1 MSANPALADDSID
14 IAFPRVEPGMKPL
27 GSRIMVQIRLPRSK
41 TKGGIILTAES
52 KDIDSDNMQTARVVA
67 LGPLAFHN
75 RETMK
80 EWPEGAWVQEGDFV
94 RVPKY
99 GGDRFRVPFEGGEPG
114 EHITFAVF
122 NDLDLTAAFTI
133 NPMEHKAYL

>member
-1 MSANPALADDSID
+1 MSANPATADDSID
-14 IAFPRVEPGMKPL
+14 VAFPKVDPGMKPL
-27 GSRIMVQIRLPRSK
+27 GSRIMVQIRLPRAK
-41 TKGGIILTAES
+41 TPGGIILTTES
-52 KDIDSDNMQTARVVA
+52 KDIDSDNMQTARVVS

-99 GGDRFRVPFEGGEPG
+99 GGDRFRVPYDGGEPG
-114 EHITFAVF
+114 ENITFAVF

-133 NPMEHKAYL
+133 NPMQHKAYL